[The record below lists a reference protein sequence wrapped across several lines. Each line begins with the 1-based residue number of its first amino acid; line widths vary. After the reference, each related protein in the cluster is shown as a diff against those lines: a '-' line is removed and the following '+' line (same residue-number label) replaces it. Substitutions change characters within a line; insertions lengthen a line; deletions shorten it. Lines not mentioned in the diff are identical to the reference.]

1 MTPREQ
7 EEYRALRATIRER
20 GTARIGLCVIG
31 FGVWAAVM
39 IAAAALSPTP
49 VSVLLPLLFLAV
61 VFEAVLSLH
70 IGVERIGRYIQ
81 VFYEADDGDVKRER
95 NGASA
100 SGVGVGPHAFGRR
113 WEHAAM
119 GFGRPRGAVGI
130 DPLFTTLFALGA
142 ILNIAPALVLEP
154 VRSELVVVAGAH
166 LLFFVRLLYA
176 RAAAA
181 RQRPIDLERFHQ
193 LKQGGA

>member
-1 MTPREQ
+1 MRREPPRCVFLLSAPADRRSRELLMTPREQ

-70 IGVERIGRYIQ
+70 VGVERIGRYIQ
-81 VFYEADDGDVKRER
+81 VFYE
-95 NGASA
+95 
-100 SGVGVGPHAFGRR
+100 
-113 WEHAAM
+113 
-119 GFGRPRGAVGI
+119 
-130 DPLFTTLFALGA
+130 
-142 ILNIAPALVLEP
+142 
-154 VRSELVVVAGAH
+154 
-166 LLFFVRLLYA
+166 
-176 RAAAA
+176 
-181 RQRPIDLERFHQ
+181 
-193 LKQGGA
+193 